1 MKRSLWLGVGL
12 MVVGG
17 LAIGLGT
24 RIEVLGLGQNADP
37 GPRMMPLVLGGIL
50 ALGGLYELARGLIGR
65 RSTGKAEE
73 SEGEAQT
80 SLPKGAIQRMLVLF
94 VGLVAYVA
102 LVGYLG
108 FALSTL
114 VFATLMMW
122 WLGVKW
128 PVALSTTLGLLVVIH
143 LLFVQVFKVQLPAG
157 VFNLP
162 F

>member
-1 MKRSLWLGVGL
+1 MKSGLWLGVGL
-12 MVVGG
+12 VVVGG

-50 ALGGLYELARGLIGR
+50 TLGGLYELARGLIGR
-65 RSTGKAEE
+65 RSTGKDE
-73 SEGEAQT
+73 S

-94 VGLVAYVA
+94 LGLVAYVA

-157 VFNLP
+157 VLNLP

>member
-1 MKRSLWLGVGL
+1 

-50 ALGGLYELARGLIGR
+50 TLGGLYELARGLIGR
-65 RSTGKAEE
+65 RSTGKDE
-73 SEGEAQT
+73 S

-94 VGLVAYVA
+94 LGLVAYVA

-157 VFNLP
+157 VLNLP